1 MRTHDGKRRRQLGRQ
16 VTARAQRRWQGEAT
30 GNAAREFCSFLHDT
44 PETALTFTGNNPTGE
59 AHLLCPES
67 LGVGAA
73 GPGDGTSLHTPETWM
88 QQSCLLFMALSGLVH
103 SRVHL
108 VHDARWTNHRTFLR
122 SRHAQGKASALP
134 RLVFRYWKPAGVLS
148 TTLPTSDGVN
158 ILQHNTTLARQV
170 ALTAAG
176 RPVVPIGRL
185 DKASRGLLLLTTD
198 AALCA
203 RLLRPGRGVEGSSVD
218 KEYHVV
224 TRRRLADSE
233 LASLAAGVEI
243 SVPKSGASARAATR
257 ACVVE
262 RLQAGGWAEALDR
275 GVDILARTAQPDN
288 NSRASRSDESDES
301 YESDES
307 DESDESRSLRIVL
320 REGKNRQI
328 RKMLGALGHSVDD
341 LFRVS

>member
-1 MRTHDGKRRRQLGRQ
+1 MQ
-16 VTARAQRRWQGEAT
+16 
-30 GNAAREFCSFLHDT
+30 
-44 PETALTFTGNNPTGE
+44 
-59 AHLLCPES
+59 
-67 LGVGAA
+67 
-73 GPGDGTSLHTPETWM
+73 HT
-88 QQSCLLFMALSGLVH
+88 CLLFMALSGLVH

-108 VHDARWTNHRTFLR
+108 VHDGWTCARCGSHHSFLR
-122 SRHAQGKASALP
+122 CRHAQSKMALP
-134 RLVFRYWKPAGVLS
+134 RRDSPQYPPSRLVFRYWKPAGVLS

-262 RLQAGGWAEALDR
+262 RLQADGWAVALDR

-301 YESDES
+301 DEF

>member
-1 MRTHDGKRRRQLGRQ
+1 MTRHVTGSSAAPLARPKARQRATRRGSLDNSSRHSR
-16 VTARAQRRWQGEAT
+16 
-30 GNAAREFCSFLHDT
+30 
-44 PETALTFTGNNPTGE
+44 TALTFTGNSEVSLRASRKPCTG
-59 AHLLCPES
+59 
-67 LGVGAA
+67 GAA

-88 QQSCLLFMALSGLVH
+88 QQSSLLFMALSGLVH

-158 ILQHNTTLARQV
+158 ILQYNTTLARQI

-301 YESDES
+301 DEF

>member
-1 MRTHDGKRRRQLGRQ
+1 
-16 VTARAQRRWQGEAT
+16 
-30 GNAAREFCSFLHDT
+30 
-44 PETALTFTGNNPTGE
+44 
-59 AHLLCPES
+59 
-67 LGVGAA
+67 
-73 GPGDGTSLHTPETWM
+73 
-88 QQSCLLFMALSGLVH
+88 MALSGLVH

-108 VHDARWTNHRTFLR
+108 VHDGWTCARCGSHHSFLR
-122 SRHAQGKASALP
+122 CRHAQSKMALP
-134 RLVFRYWKPAGVLS
+134 RRDSPQYPPSRLVFRYWKPAGVLS

-158 ILQHNTTLARQV
+158 ILQHNTTLARQLV
-170 ALTAAG
+170 STAAG

-203 RLLRPGRGVEGSSVD
+203 RLLRPGRAVEGSSVD
-218 KEYHVV
+218 KEYLVV

-243 SVPKSGASARAATR
+243 IVPTSGASTRATTR

-262 RLQAGGWAEALDR
+262 RLQEDGWAEALDC
-275 GVDILARTAQPDN
+275 GVDILARIAQPDN
-288 NSRASRSDESDES
+288 NSRASR
-301 YESDES
+301 
-307 DESDESRSLRIVL
+307 SDESRSLRIVL

-341 LFRVS
+341 LFRVSCCTVGLGHDLGPVRPAASKQAN

>member
-1 MRTHDGKRRRQLGRQ
+1 
-16 VTARAQRRWQGEAT
+16 
-30 GNAAREFCSFLHDT
+30 
-44 PETALTFTGNNPTGE
+44 
-59 AHLLCPES
+59 
-67 LGVGAA
+67 
-73 GPGDGTSLHTPETWM
+73 M

-301 YESDES
+301 GESG
-307 DESDESRSLRIVL
+307 ESDESRSLRIVL
-320 REGKNRQI
+320 REGMNRQI

-341 LFRVS
+341 LFRVSCYAVGLGHDLGPVRPAASPKPRAEPSILHAQVRIGTVRLGTLHEGEADVLSSEEMERLLALTQR

>member
-1 MRTHDGKRRRQLGRQ
+1 
-16 VTARAQRRWQGEAT
+16 
-30 GNAAREFCSFLHDT
+30 
-44 PETALTFTGNNPTGE
+44 
-59 AHLLCPES
+59 
-67 LGVGAA
+67 
-73 GPGDGTSLHTPETWM
+73 M
-88 QQSCLLFMALSGLVH
+88 QQSSLLFMALSGLVH

-158 ILQHNTTLARQV
+158 ILQYNTTLARQI

-301 YESDES
+301 DEF

>member
-1 MRTHDGKRRRQLGRQ
+1 
-16 VTARAQRRWQGEAT
+16 
-30 GNAAREFCSFLHDT
+30 
-44 PETALTFTGNNPTGE
+44 
-59 AHLLCPES
+59 
-67 LGVGAA
+67 
-73 GPGDGTSLHTPETWM
+73 
-88 QQSCLLFMALSGLVH
+88 MALSGLVH

-108 VHDARWTNHRTFLR
+108 VHDGWTCARCGSHHSFLR
-122 SRHAQGKASALP
+122 CRHAQSKMALP
-134 RLVFRYWKPAGVLS
+134 RRDSPQYPPSRLVFRYWKPAGVLS

-158 ILQHNTTLARQV
+158 ILQHNTTLARQLV
-170 ALTAAG
+170 STAAG

-203 RLLRPGRGVEGSSVD
+203 RLLRPGRAVEGSSVD
-218 KEYHVV
+218 KEYLVV

-243 SVPKSGASARAATR
+243 IVQASGASTRVTTR

-262 RLQAGGWAEALDR
+262 RLQEDGWAEALDR
-275 GVDILARTAQPDN
+275 GVDILARIAQPDN
-288 NSRASRSDESDES
+288 NSRASR
-301 YESDES
+301 
-307 DESDESRSLRIVL
+307 SDESRSLRIVL

-341 LFRVS
+341 LFRVSCCTVGLGHDLGPVRPAASKQANKSKQHNCLFACLPGPRSPCSLPQPSR